1 MTTLLSVFFMVSG
14 AAICLLAAVG
24 VLRLPD
30 FFMRMHAATKAGV
43 AGCGLL
49 LIGVA
54 FAEPSPGMWIKVTIA
69 VIFLLLTT
77 PVAGHLL
84 ARAGYVGGV
93 PLWTG
98 TRKDQLQGEL
108 RRGNFDRPA
117 RLDPLYTGFDQD
129 ALPRSGTQV
138 HLPSIQAI
146 RFGVVRGQVDVVA
159 SRALALAETA
169 GITPSAHVII
179 DEGTVEAARDP
190 VGARKAI
197 ERLALQALEQLND
210 LTIHAGRS
218 VDIRTEEGD
227 PEDLLAVAD
236 GADVLLLL
244 PSQGW
249 FDHGADLPTP
259 EMSWGPDGLLRLPGL
274 HGGPVLFTGARSLPA
289 DNQQIVIRDDGASH
303 IPDVLAWALSN
314 GLWHKPKLHLVWQG
328 DDLRRQQFGAVAA
341 EFGVTL
347 TLHRA
352 ASVKSGESD
361 IPEHLV
367 GADALIL
374 GSTPRPLRAKWYGHK
389 WTERISPGWQGEIL
403 LFESASQEAASQ
415 AQPPSAATDV
425 DPGTGTAQKRDET
438 AGTARKGR
446 RPMRRNGDQND
457 GCTSISEVVVTLAN
471 GVHADVTIDQ
481 AIALAKAHRVP
492 LVGLAI
498 VDTKMLR
505 YVGPLPIGGISYAA
519 DLRRSLVEKARRALA
534 DTVQSFEQRA
544 LAADGVSFSLFMEEG
559 DPVKIL
565 RSRRRPQAL
574 TLIGRDSWFDHGV
587 GGGRSNPLEYFAR
600 RGLYPLISVE
610 KSPAEVQTI
619 SFVHDGTPHSD
630 KTLQWLLTSNPWPHA
645 RLRLLADPATRNEE
659 IDAARETASAILEME
674 DERGDVFSKSSPRP
688 DVLVFG
694 NEGHA
699 GWINRARATSRPGY
713 NDIPIVVF
721 G

>member
-1 MTTLLSVFFMVSG
+1 MTTLLSVFFIVSG
-14 AAICLLAAVG
+14 AAICLLAAAG

-54 FAEPSPGMWIKVTIA
+54 FAEPSLGMWIKVAIA

-108 RRGNFDRPA
+108 RRGNFDRLP
-117 RLDPLYTGFDQD
+117 RPEPLYAGFGQD
-129 ALPRSGTQV
+129 VSRRRAMQAR
-138 HLPSIQAI
+138 LPSIQAI
-146 RFGVVRGQVDVVA
+146 RFGVVRDQVDFVA
-159 SRALALAETA
+159 SRAFALADTT

-190 VGARKAI
+190 AGARNAI
-197 ERLALQALEQLND
+197 EQFAQQALEQLNA
-210 LTIHAGRS
+210 LISHAGQS

-236 GADVLLLL
+236 GADVLLLM

-249 FDHGADLPTP
+249 FHHGADLPTP
-259 EMSWGPDGLLRLPGL
+259 GMSWGPDGLLRLPSL
-274 HGGPVLFTGARSLPA
+274 HGGPVLFAGSRPA
-289 DNQQIVIRDDGASH
+289 PVDNQLVVIRDDGAVH
-303 IPDVLAWALSN
+303 VPDVIAWALSN
-314 GLWHKPKLHLVWQG
+314 GLWRNPKLHLVWQG
-328 DDLRRQQFGAVAA
+328 DRMRQQQIAAIAANFGA
-341 EFGVTL
+341 TL
-347 TLHRA
+347 TLHQT
-352 ASVKSGESD
+352 ASVRPGESA
-361 IPEHLV
+361 IPEHLA
-367 GADALIL
+367 GADALVL
-374 GSTPRPLRAKWYGHK
+374 GSSPRPLRAKWYGHK

-403 LFESASQEAASQ
+403 LFEGALHETTLQ
-415 AQPPSAATDV
+415 AQPRLSDAGIV
-425 DPGTGTAQKRDET
+425 PGTRATQKSGEFSGAENERWSIRRDR
-438 AGTARKGR
+438 G
-446 RPMRRNGDQND
+446 QND
-457 GCTSISEVVVTLAN
+457 SRTSISEIVVTLAS
-471 GVHADVTIDQ
+471 GVHADETIDQ
-481 AIALAKAHRVP
+481 AIALARIHRVP

-519 DLRRSLVEKARRALA
+519 NLRRSLVEKARRFLA

-544 LAADGVSFSLFMEEG
+544 QAAGDVSFSLFMEEG

-565 RSRRRPQAL
+565 RTRRRPQTL
-574 TLIGRDSWFDHGV
+574 ILIGRDSWFDHGV
-587 GGGRSNPLEYFAR
+587 GEGRTNPLEYLAR
-600 RGLYPLISVE
+600 RGIYPLISVRR
-610 KSPAEVQTI
+610 SPADVRTV

-630 KTLQWLLTSNPWPHA
+630 RTLQWLLASNPWPYA
-645 RLRLLADPATRNEE
+645 KLRLLADPAIRNEE
-659 IDAARETASAILEME
+659 IDAARKTAAATLEME
-674 DERGDVFSKSSPRP
+674 DGIGDVFSKSSPRT
-688 DVLVFG
+688 DVLIFG
-694 NEGHA
+694 NEGHG
-699 GWINRARATSRPGY
+699 GWINRARAISRPDY
-713 NDIPIVVF
+713 SDIPIVVF